1 MRDLFEELAAKV
13 AQNVVDRK
21 HDEIKWKNPLIAN
34 DNLIAKCFSKE
45 EFYVATTSKLN
56 VARFTEMHVANTV
69 VEERCLEHEAEL
81 STLRDKS
88 HNDNHNELVNWF
100 SNLKYVIYVEPIPSR
115 LRNNRDA
122 HLDYLRHLKQS
133 VKTIREIVG
142 EVKVVRPLDS
152 SIVSACRYTK
162 HSQELLEYAIV
173 QCDTSNSNTHKHV
186 AKLNTQK
193 TNVHVPPSTGV
204 NCCTDASGSQPRSNT
219 KKNRISSAKG
229 VNKMQVK
236 EQPRTNKSHLRT
248 TNRVDSSSR
257 SL

>member
-100 SNLKYVIYVEPIPSR
+100 SNL
-115 LRNNRDA
+115 
-122 HLDYLRHLKQS
+122 
-133 VKTIREIVG
+133 
-142 EVKVVRPLDS
+142 KVVRPLDS